1 MQTRKLL
8 TLGQV
13 AGGLLAAAG
22 AVDWVFDRVSSTP
35 GLMIIGIVLYAGCR
49 LATDAAEG

>member
-8 TLGQV
+8 TLGQI
-13 AGGLLAAAG
+13 AGALLAAAG
-22 AVDWVFDRVSSTP
+22 AIDWTFDRVASTP
-35 GLMIIGIVLYAGCR
+35 GLMIIGIIVYAGCR